1 MLRLLIIHSYFIAAI
16 WHGILDSLPTSPL
29 DDCRTW
35 AYNHSSCLSDCPDSL
50 WARVEAE
57 AAANGFEDVDLYV
70 LRELR

>member
-35 AYNHSSCLSDCPDSL
+35 AYNHSSLITDCPDSL
-50 WARVEAE
+50 WDRLEPTVQDSILAVYSDE
-57 AAANGFEDVDLYV
+57 
-70 LRELR
+70 